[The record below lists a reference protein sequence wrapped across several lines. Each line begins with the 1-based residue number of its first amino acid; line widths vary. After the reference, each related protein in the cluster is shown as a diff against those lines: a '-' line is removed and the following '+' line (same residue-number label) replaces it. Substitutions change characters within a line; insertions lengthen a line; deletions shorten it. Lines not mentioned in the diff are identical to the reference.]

1 MSDRALILQRIR
13 AGLAQGEQDW
23 RQPQELQPTHELLS
37 PISDRVGRFR
47 SRAEALSSTVTGPV
61 ALNAIPKTVARY
73 LSEHRLP
80 PAAVAWPDVARLDWT
95 AHGIA
100 VRPPP
105 ARPDDAVG
113 ITGAYCAIAETGTLA
128 LLSGA
133 DTPATVSLLPETHI
147 ALVPVARIVTH
158 MEDCFARLHAE
169 HGTIPRAINFVSGP
183 SRTADIEQ
191 TVTIGAQGPYRVLI
205 VLCAD
210 ELPGM

>member
-1 MSDRALILQRIR
+1 MTDRATILQRIR
-13 AGLAQGEQDW
+13 AGLTQGKQDW

-47 SRAEALSSTVTGPV
+47 SRAEALSSTVIGPV
-61 ALNAIPKTVARY
+61 ALNAISETVARY

-128 LLSGA
+128 LLSGT
-133 DTPATVSLLPETHI
+133 DTPATVSLLPETHV
-147 ALVPVARIVTH
+147 ALVPVTRIVAH
-158 MEDCFARLHAE
+158 MEDCFARLRAE
-169 HGTIPRAINFVSGP
+169 HGTVPRAINFVSGP

-191 TVTIGAQGPYRVLI
+191 TVSIGAHGPYRVLI
-205 VLCAD
+205 VLCED
-210 ELPGM
+210 VLPS

>member
-1 MSDRALILQRIR
+1 MSDRATILQRIR
-13 AGLAQGEQDW
+13 AGLTQGKQDW

-47 SRAEALSSTVTGPV
+47 SRAEALSSTVIGPV
-61 ALNAIPKTVARY
+61 ARNAIPETVARY

-100 VRPPP
+100 VRSPP

-147 ALVPVARIVTH
+147 ALVPVTRIVAH
-158 MEDCFARLHAE
+158 MEDCFARLRAE
-169 HGTIPRAINFVSGP
+169 STVPRAINFVSGP

-191 TVTIGAQGPYRVLI
+191 TVTIGAHGPYRVLI
-205 VLCAD
+205 VLCED
-210 ELPGM
+210 ELPS

>member
-13 AGLAQGEQDW
+13 AGLTQGNQGW

-47 SRAEALSSTVTGPV
+47 SRAETLSSTVTGPV
-61 ALNAIPKTVARY
+61 ALNAIPETVARY

-95 AHGIA
+95 THGIA

-147 ALVPVARIVTH
+147 ALVPVARIVAH
-158 MEDCFARLHAE
+158 MEDCFARLRAE
-169 HGTIPRAINFVSGP
+169 HGTVPRAINFVSGP

-191 TVTIGAQGPYRVLI
+191 TVTIGAHGPYRVLI
-205 VLCAD
+205 VLCED